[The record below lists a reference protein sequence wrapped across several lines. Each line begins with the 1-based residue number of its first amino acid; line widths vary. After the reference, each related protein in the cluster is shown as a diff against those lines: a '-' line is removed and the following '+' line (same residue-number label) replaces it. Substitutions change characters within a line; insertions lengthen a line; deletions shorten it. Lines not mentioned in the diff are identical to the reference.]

1 MERIRFGEFEL
12 DPRTGEVRKGRSCV
26 RLQEQPLQILI
37 MLLEKPGE
45 LVTREAIRR
54 RLWAGDTVVEFDHSI
69 GTAVK
74 KLRQALG
81 DEAEKPKYVETL
93 PRRGFRFI
101 FPEVTVAAQEES
113 AAAQDHAVNSAGA
126 QAPVAEAPTAQAS
139 AVRATAPRQ
148 RTLRAALVAATALMI
163 VIAGMIVWRVLP
175 KRGPSPTA
183 AQPEAFKPV
192 PFLSYPGWVGSM
204 SFSPD
209 GSEVAFQW
217 DGGLGSYKNIYVKRV
232 DSDASPLRLTSGA
245 AEDSWP
251 EWSHDGR
258 SIAFERDVSDTE
270 ADLMVIPAHGG
281 PERKLG
287 AFPVWAATGGR
298 TPVWS
303 FNDKWLAVA
312 VGAGSGV
319 ALYRVSVETGEDN
332 PMIPPQESQECKFP
346 VLSPDGK
353 TLIYVL
359 SPLYHAGDVWAV
371 HVDADLNPLDTP
383 RQIPAGLDRFSQAAF
398 TADGEEIVGGV
409 RNGDMVRMPAAG
421 SDTPQPIPG
430 INQFQGSFAISPRG
444 NRLAFTMLQ
453 GAGNIW
459 RIELKD
465 AGLKTGAPH
474 PEPLIVTGPH
484 PGYQQ
489 SRTLYPQYS
498 SDGGKLAFY
507 SHRTG
512 HSEIF
517 IADSNGGNQRQLT
530 RMNAVNTGTP
540 HWSPDNRTIAFDSMA
555 SKIYQVYTISA
566 DGGAPRQMTFG
577 AYSNFG
583 SSWSRDGRWLYY
595 SSQATGETEIWKMPA
610 QGGAPLQVTRNGG
623 SMATE
628 SLDGRTLFYC
638 KESPTPSLWSAPAGG
653 GPEELVI
660 DSLYRTNYAVTGQ
673 GIYYMSAPGD
683 DGRSQIMFLSFATR
697 KSTLILP
704 IGYPDYGLA
713 LSPDGR
719 YLAYAEADDVTSTA
733 MVVENFH

>member
-1 MERIRFGEFEL
+1 MC
-12 DPRTGEVRKGRSCV
+12 KGKFRV
-26 RLQEQPLQILI
+26 RLQDQPLQILI

-45 LVTREAIRR
+45 LVTREEIRQ
-54 RLWAGDTVVEFDHSI
+54 RLWAGDLVVEFDHSI

-81 DEAEKPKYVETL
+81 DEAENPKYVETL

-101 FPEVTVAAQEES
+101 LPEVTVTPQKES
-113 AAAQDHAVNSAGA
+113 AAAPADAVNPGGA
-126 QAPVAEAPTAQAS
+126 QVPVAGTPIAQAS
-139 AVRATAPRQ
+139 AVRVTAPR
-148 RTLRAALVAATALMI
+148 RRKLPAAVVAATALMI
-163 VIAGMIVWRVLP
+163 VIAGIIVWRVLP
-175 KRGPSPTA
+175 KRSPSPTA
-183 AQPEAFKPV
+183 AQPAALKPV

-217 DGGLGSYKNIYVKRV
+217 DGGLGNYKNIYVRRV
-232 DSDASPLRLTSGA
+232 DSDASPLRLTDGT
-245 AEDSWP
+245 AEDNWP
-251 EWSHDGR
+251 EWSHDSR
-258 SIAFERDVSDTE
+258 SIAFERYISSE
-270 ADLMVIPAHGG
+270 KADLIVIPAHGG

-287 AFPVWAATGGR
+287 AFPEWISGFGR
-298 TPVWS
+298 APVWS
-303 FNDKWLAVA
+303 FNDKWLAVPVA
-312 VGAGSGV
+312 AGNGV
-319 ALYRVSVETGEDN
+319 ALYRVSVETGEAN
-332 PMIPPQESQECKFP
+332 PIVPSQESQECRFP
-346 VLSPDGK
+346 ALSPDGK

-359 SPLYHAGDVWAV
+359 SPLYHAGDVWGV

-398 TADGEEIVGGV
+398 TANGNEIVGGV
-409 RNGDMVRMPAAG
+409 QGGAMVYMSAAG
-421 SDTPQPIPG
+421 SDTPQLFPG
-430 INQFQGSFAISPRG
+430 INHFQGSFAISPRG
-444 NRLAFTMLQ
+444 NRLAFTMIQ
-453 GAGNIW
+453 GTGNIW

-465 AGLKTGAPH
+465 AGLKAGATH
-474 PEPLIVTGPH
+474 PEPLIVSGPH

-489 SRTLYPQYS
+489 SRTLYPQFS
-498 SDGGKLAFY
+498 PDGRTLAFY
-507 SHRTG
+507 SRRTG
-512 HSEIF
+512 YAEIF
-517 IADSNGGNQRQLT
+517 IADANGGNQRQLT
-530 RMNAVNTGTP
+530 RMNAAVTGTP
-540 HWSPDNRTIAFDSMA
+540 HWSPDGRTISFDSMA
-555 SKIYQVYTISA
+555 SKIYQVYTIPA

-595 SSQATGETEIWKMPA
+595 SSQATGGTEIWKVPA

-638 KESPTPSLWSAPAGG
+638 KESPTPSLWSMPAGG

-733 MVVENFH
+733 MVVENFR